1 MKIRI
6 GKLLPYSD
14 GWFLE
19 NSLCILSK
27 TNKEL
32 SSVLNQSNN
41 WDPQFEFT
49 YRGLV
54 PMKGK
59 PEPMKVWILTRKR
72 EGIENTEALQQ
83 Q

>member
-1 MKIRI
+1 M
-6 GKLLPYSD
+6 
-14 GWFLE
+14 
-19 NSLCILSK
+19 NSNHNYYCAFISC
-27 TNKEL
+27 
-32 SSVLNQSNN
+32 SVLNQSNN

-72 EGIENTEALQQ
+72 ADVENTEALQQ
-83 Q
+83 QQQ